1 LSGGRTLRPLSLS
14 GLHVQ
19 GHRGVPNTEIVKRS
33 DELVSEHGP
42 ISTAERESCKILRAV
57 LSNDSSN
64 ILAGFSA
71 EAQAAIIGLAEIAV
85 SAPVLRFPV
94 FPVALSRCG
103 FLPQILATDITNKGL
118 HDGIMAECPEM
129 VATLLR
135 LDESLDVCTPF
146 APAFCCLL
154 MICADLDCIR
164 ASVDSCLWWGRQ
176 LFKVR
181 FWFDLFLELSP
192 VHGVELVVSQEI
204 QLWNADFS
212 ASLFAEQ
219 QLSFFPSYVAS
230 IFSQLS
236 KVCTE
241 IPSFR
246 G

>member
-1 LSGGRTLRPLSLS
+1 VHPCCVFL
-14 GLHVQ
+14 
-19 GHRGVPNTEIVKRS
+19 
-33 DELVSEHGP
+33 
-42 ISTAERESCKILRAV
+42 
-57 LSNDSSN
+57 
-64 ILAGFSA
+64 FS
-71 EAQAAIIGLAEIAV
+71 Q
-85 SAPVLRFPV
+85 
-94 FPVALSRCG
+94 LSRCG
-103 FLPQILATDITNKGL
+103 FLPQILATDVTNKGF
-118 HDGIMAECPEM
+118 HDEIMAECPEM
-129 VATLLR
+129 VANILK

-192 VHGVELVVSQEI
+192 VHWVELVVSQEI
-204 QLWNADFS
+204 QLWNADMS
-212 ASLFAEQ
+212 AALFAEQ

-236 KVCTE
+236 KVCRE

-246 G
+246 GCLAEKRVFTCCVRCFNVQLPGLESAIPKLKAVQEYYCGLSASYRIAALL